1 MTDTATLEKYAD
13 LIDTHRYI
21 DVEDSYWYEY
31 TLEEFGTLLKVLG
44 VDARCHSSTDELDVW
59 FQGFGSQGDGAS
71 FQGRVACSSG
81 DLDAAYAGLG
91 WGPDEER
98 DRIVAEYI
106 ALQNMYD
113 RTISGTIQTSGRSTH
128 SGTMT
133 FELDYDYYD
142 EEEQLLGNPELAEH
156 VEGEVQQLMRDLA
169 DWLYKQ
175 LKAEYDYRTSDVGV
189 YETLEAKDMLEE
201 DLEDA

>member
-31 TLEEFGTLLKVLG
+31 TLEEFETLLKVLG
-44 VDARCHSSTDELDVW
+44 VDARYHSSTDKLAGW
-59 FQGFGSQGDGAS
+59 FRGFCSQGDGAS
-71 FQGRVACSSG
+71 FRGRVACSSG
-81 DLDAAYAGLG
+81 DLDAAYAALG

-113 RTISGTIQTSGRSTH
+113 GQIYGTVQTSGHYTH

-133 FELDYDYYD
+133 FELDDDYD
-142 EEEQLLGNPELAEH
+142 EEEHMLGNPELAEH

-175 LKAEYDYRTSDVGV
+175 LKAEYDYRTSDAAV
-189 YETLEAKDMLEE
+189 YETLEANDMLEE

>member
-44 VDARCHSSTDELDVW
+44 VDARCHSSTDKLDVW
-59 FQGFGSQGDGAS
+59 FQGFYSQGDGTS
-71 FQGRVACSSG
+71 FQGHVDCSSG

-133 FELDYDYYD
+133 FELDDDY
-142 EEEQLLGNPELAEH
+142 EEEQLLGNPEIAEH

-175 LKAEYDYRTSDVGV
+175 LKAEYDYRTSDAAV
-189 YETLEAKDMLEE
+189 YETLEANDMLEE